1 MRHGVPPPVARLRA
15 ACRGE
20 NRFLNPC
27 QPVHNTHPDAH
38 STRIVEMQLTE
49 QERAMIAANVAALEA
64 KTGTQVVAAVVGK
77 ADSYPEAPWK
87 AFALGAGAGA
97 LATVIWQLTVA
108 DWPAEIAQTGDVLV
122 ILGSGA
128 FLALLTMLYLPF
140 ARLFV
145 ARTRR
150 DVEVTQFAESLF
162 FRRGLDR
169 TRGRVGILLLV
180 SLFERKVLI
189 LADEGF
195 DGRIGADDWSTL
207 TRRMTLLLR
216 LGTTAS
222 ALRAGLDAMVALLLE
237 RGYHATGA
245 DSELPDVLDM
255 KDGQ

>member
-1 MRHGVPPPVARLRA
+1 
-15 ACRGE
+15 
-20 NRFLNPC
+20 
-27 QPVHNTHPDAH
+27 
-38 STRIVEMQLTE
+38 MQLTE
-49 QERAMIAANVAALEA
+49 QERTMIAAHVAALEA

-87 AFALGAGAGA
+87 AFALGAGGGA
-97 LATVIWQLTVA
+97 LATVIWQLILA
-108 DWPAEIAQTGDVLV
+108 DWPTEIAQAGDVLV

-145 ARTRR
+145 DRARR

-195 DGRIGADDWSTL
+195 DGRIGAEDWSVL
-207 TRRMTLLLR
+207 TSRMTLLLR
-216 LGTTAS
+216 RGTTAS

-237 RGYHATGA
+237 RGYYAIGA
-245 DSELPDVLDM
+245 DNELQDVLDM
-255 KDGQ
+255 TAGR

>member
-1 MRHGVPPPVARLRA
+1 MRHGLPPPVARLRA

-49 QERAMIAANVAALEA
+49 QERTMIAAKVAILEA
-64 KTGTQVVAAVVGK
+64 KTGTQAVAAVVGK

-87 AFALGAGAGA
+87 AFALGAGVGA
-97 LATVIWQLTVA
+97 LATVIWQLAVA
-108 DWPAEIAQTGDVLV
+108 DWPTEIAQTGDVLV
-122 ILGSGA
+122 ILGSGVI
-128 FLALLTMLYLPF
+128 LAVLTMLYMPF
-140 ARLFV
+140 ARWFV
-145 ARTRR
+145 DRARR
-150 DVEVTQFAESLF
+150 DAEVTQFAESLF

-169 TRGRVGILLLV
+169 TRGRVGVLLLV

-195 DGRIGADDWSTL
+195 DGRIGVDDWGAL

-216 LGTTAS
+216 HGTTAN
-222 ALRAGLDAMVALLLE
+222 ALRTGLDAMVALLLE
-237 RGYHATGA
+237 RGYYATGV
-245 DSELPDVLDM
+245 DNELPDVLDM